1 MNMKYMKT
9 NYICMKKIK
18 ILYTL
23 YMLPGGLQ
31 VGGSYSFSQLLKKS
45 KKTKKKKKMRKPR
58 HKKTRKAYKKT
69 KKPKRAY
76 KKGMIMKYKEGLMKY
91 KKGKW
96 NKI

>member
-1 MNMKYMKT
+1 
-9 NYICMKKIK
+9 MKKIK

-58 HKKTRKAYKKT
+58 HKKTKH
-69 KKPKRAY
+69 AY
-76 KKGMIMKYKEGLMKY
+76 KKGMLMKHKEGLMKY
-91 KKGKW
+91 KKNKW
-96 NKI
+96 IKI

>member
-31 VGGSYSFSQLLKKS
+31 IGGSYSFSQLLKKS

-58 HKKTRKAYKKT
+58 HKKTKH
-69 KKPKRAY
+69 AY
-76 KKGMIMKYKEGLMKY
+76 KKGMLIPFEYLLSRLNYKNINLRNY
-91 KKGKW
+91 
-96 NKI
+96 N

>member
-31 VGGSYSFSQLLKKS
+31 IGGSYSFSQLLKKS
-45 KKTKKKKKMRKPR
+45 KKTKKKNKKKMRKPR
-58 HKKTRKAYKKT
+58 HKIKQAHKKT
-69 KKPKRAY
+69 KRSY
-76 KKGMIMKYKEGLMKY
+76 KKGMLMKHKEGLMKY
-91 KKGKW
+91 KKNKW
-96 NKI
+96 IKI